1 LGNIDSRQPDSEIM
15 DTSSEQATVE
25 VRIDWE
31 NDGIRHR
38 NRDYFEKISFWRDI
52 FPGALSLKLPESD
65 GGWVSENFTAGELVP
80 QWSKSNL
87 QTVKLNKLKLQR
99 KHGPSIKIHRG
110 RHYPRYI
117 AAGTAGI
124 FDGDMQPLRI
134 TALDEH
140 SATIDLNH
148 PLSRS
153 PITVAARIVNDL
165 GAGLERGGR
174 CTDVV
179 MDALNA
185 GIGLETLHPPGETDF
200 LSDSSFNRMDERKD
214 SRFYETPR
222 LVQHLDHTAI
232 EQVSAIY
239 QRFLQPGM
247 QVLDL
252 MSSWVSH
259 IPESVSDLN
268 VTGLGMNAD
277 ELAENPQLASH
288 VIQDINLQTA
298 LPFGDQQFD
307 AVICTASVEY
317 LTNPAAVFRELGR
330 VLKPG
335 APAIMTF
342 SDRWFPTKVIEQWT
356 ELHPFERL
364 ALVQEYFRSAGN
376 FTGIETE
383 TARGR
388 PRPED
393 DKYAG
398 QQAFSDPVY
407 AAWAR
412 TNGQG

>member
-1 LGNIDSRQPDSEIM
+1 M

-31 NDGIRHR
+31 NDGIRHH
-38 NRDYFEKISFWRDI
+38 NRDYFEKLSFWRDI
-52 FPGALSLKLPESD
+52 FPGALSLKLPDSD
-65 GGWVSENFTAGELVP
+65 GDWVSENFAPGELVP
-80 QWSKSNL
+80 PWSKNNL
-87 QTVKLNKLKLQR
+87 HTVKPGNLKLHR
-99 KHGPSIKIHRG
+99 KHGPPIKIHRG

-124 FDGDMQPLRI
+124 FDGNMLPLRI
-134 TALDEH
+134 TALDE
-140 SATIDLNH
+140 STATIDLNH

-153 PITVAARIVNDL
+153 PVTVAARIVKRI
-165 GAGLERGGR
+165 GPGLERGGR

-179 MDALNA
+179 LDAMNA
-185 GIGLETLHPPGETDF
+185 GIGLETLYPPDETDF
-200 LSDSSFNRMDERKD
+200 LSDDCFRRMDDRADKQ
-214 SRFYETPR
+214 FYESAR
-222 LVQHLDHTAI
+222 LVQHLDRTAI
-232 EQVSAIY
+232 EQVSEIY
-239 QRFLQPGM
+239 GRFLQPGM

-259 IPESVSDLN
+259 IPASINELA

-277 ELAENPQLASH
+277 ELAHNAQLADR
-288 VIQDINLQTA
+288 VIHDLNVETT
-298 LPFGDQQFD
+298 LPFADRQFD

-317 LTNPAAVFRELGR
+317 LTNPVAVFRELGR
-330 VLKPG
+330 ILKPG

-342 SDRWFPTKVIEQWT
+342 SDRWFPTKVIELWA

-364 ALVQEYFRSAGN
+364 AMVQAYFRSTGN

-393 DKYAG
+393 DKYAR

-407 AAWAR
+407 AVWAR
-412 TNGQG
+412 ASSMGILH

>member
-1 LGNIDSRQPDSEIM
+1 M
-15 DTSSEQATVE
+15 DTRSEQATVE

-31 NDGIRHR
+31 NEGIRHH

-52 FPGALSLKLPESD
+52 FPGSLSLKLPDSS
-65 GGWVSENFTAGELVP
+65 GNWLSETFPPGELVP
-80 QWSKSNL
+80 QWSKNNL
-87 QTVKLNKLKLQR
+87 HTVKLKNLKLPR
-99 KHGPSIKIHRG
+99 KHGPAIEIHCG

-124 FDGDMQPLRI
+124 FDGNLQPLRI

-140 SATIDLNH
+140 NATIDLNH

-153 PITVAARIVNDL
+153 PITVAARIIKDL

-185 GIGLETLHPPGETDF
+185 GIGLEALYPSGETDF
-200 LSDSSFNRMDERKD
+200 LSNSSFNRMDDRED
-214 SRFYETPR
+214 SQFYETAR
-222 LVQHLDHTAI
+222 LVQHLDRTAI
-232 EQVSAIY
+232 EQVSEIY
-239 QRFLQPGM
+239 GRFLQPGM
-247 QVLDL
+247 QMLDL

-259 IPESVSDLN
+259 IPESVTDLA
-268 VTGLGMNAD
+268 VTGLGMNTD
-277 ELAENPQLASH
+277 ELAKNPRLTRQL
-288 VIQDINLQTA
+288 IQDINLQTS
-298 LPFGDQQFD
+298 LPFDDRQFD

-317 LTNPAAVFRELGR
+317 LTDPVAVFRELGR

-335 APAIMTF
+335 APAIITF
-342 SDRWFPTKVIEQWT
+342 TDRWFPTKVIELWT
-356 ELHPFERL
+356 SLHPFERL

-376 FTGIETE
+376 FINIETE

-393 DKYAG
+393 DQYAR
-398 QQAFSDPVY
+398 QQAFADPVY
-407 AAWAR
+407 AAWASSEG
-412 TNGQG
+412 NPP